1 MNRPSTTA
9 ATLSRRL
16 RLVLAGAVVVALAA
30 CGSTTKRSFSNPS
43 YPMAKVQ
50 RVAVLGFDGVPDA
63 DTAGD
68 VLAMMLAQRQVFAA
82 VLDRAQIQAVVAE
95 HRLPADLVANESALA
110 GRGLVQ
116 ADALLKG
123 RVTRFEQGVPAYPM
137 ATPTVIAMSLKLVS
151 SETGQ
156 TIWTHLYSKSS
167 VGRGLLAPEV
177 DEMMLEMAE
186 EVADDL
192 ARMRH

>member
-1 MNRPSTTA
+1 MNRSVATT
-9 ATLSRRL
+9 TIFLRTG
-16 RLVLAGAVVVALAA
+16 RLVLAGAMIAALAA
-30 CGSTTKRSFSNPS
+30 CGSTTRRSFSNPA
-43 YPMAKVQ
+43 YPIAKVQ

-63 DTAGD
+63 NAAGD

-95 HRLPADLVANESALA
+95 HRLPADLLADESALA
-110 GRGLVQ
+110 RRGLLQ

-123 RVTRFEQGVPAYPM
+123 RVTRFDQGVPAYPL

-192 ARMRH
+192 ARLRR